1 MTTCILQLLV
11 LFLAAAFIQEF
22 LLGLCLFCKIKELQ
36 NIPAIDHLLCD
47 YGSQSQ
53 PLILL
58 EFHRFIFSLG
68 VEISGDEGELLPT
81 GFDGKKWRKS
91 EEKGVQEM
99 GGKLVQYM
107 YSSSNVTGMG

>member
-1 MTTCILQLLV
+1 TCS
-11 LFLAAAFIQEF
+11 FLAAAFIQEF
-22 LLGLCLFCKIKELQ
+22 LLGLCLFYEIKELQ
-36 NIPAIDHLLCD
+36 NVPAIDHLLCD

-58 EFHRFIFSLG
+58 EFHGFIFSLG
-68 VEISGDEGELLPT
+68 AGISGDEGELLPT

-91 EEKGVQEM
+91 EEKGVQEV